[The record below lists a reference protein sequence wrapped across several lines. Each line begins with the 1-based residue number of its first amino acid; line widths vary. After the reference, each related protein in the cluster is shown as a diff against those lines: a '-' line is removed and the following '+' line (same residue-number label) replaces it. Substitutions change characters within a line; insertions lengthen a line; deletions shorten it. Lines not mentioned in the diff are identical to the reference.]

1 MYMGYF
7 LCTDGEIVPRL
18 ESEFFW
24 STGILML
31 GQVFYSYIM
40 GEISN
45 QQAEQGADDMELQKK
60 IDLSHSAMAN
70 LKVSPE

>member
-7 LCTDGEIVPRL
+7 LCTDGEIVPHL

-24 STGILML
+24 SFGILML

-45 QQAEQGADDMELQKK
+45 QQAEQGAEDMELQKK